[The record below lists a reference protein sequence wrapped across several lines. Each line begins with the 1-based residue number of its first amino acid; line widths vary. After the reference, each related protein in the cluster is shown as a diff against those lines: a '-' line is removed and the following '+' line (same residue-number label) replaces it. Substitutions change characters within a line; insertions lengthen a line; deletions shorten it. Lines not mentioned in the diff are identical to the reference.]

1 MTSLTWRPR
10 AGLLPFRARVGT
22 AAGLGL
28 AGAGWGRAGGHVRLC
43 RCPQGLR
50 GPLWRSLDQ
59 PWAPGRA
66 LGTAVGQ
73 SRPGREAAEG
83 SSPVCSPPALDWPP
97 PLTRWQLRCLV
108 QTQPRS
114 GPGGRPSPHPG
125 RLEAPG
131 SPLARL
137 ASGPKQRTASEQT
150 STRGRCIFKRSYFV
164 CFSSHVFSFPQFT
177 HRCRPPQTPAADAQ
191 GIARGRDVRV
201 RVRRP
206 LVTGGT
212 EQGRRAARKGEK
224 TLGRAGPRGA
234 APRRGGVRP
243 AGPVTGAPASAP
255 PHAPARCREHSDLDL

>member
-1 MTSLTWRPR
+1 MTSLTWRLR
-10 AGLLPFRARVGT
+10 AGLLPFRARVGS

-66 LGTAVGQ
+66 FGTAVGQ

-114 GPGGRPSPHPG
+114 GLGGRPSPHPG

-131 SPLARL
+131 SRGWLPDPSSEPHRNRRALEGGVFLNAHISFVSPLTFFLFHNSHTAVGPPRRL
-137 ASGPKQRTASEQT
+137 RP
-150 STRGRCIFKRSYFV
+150 
-164 CFSSHVFSFPQFT
+164 T
-177 HRCRPPQTPAADAQ
+177 HRASHGDVTSESES
-191 GIARGRDVRV
+191 GGRW
-201 RVRRP
+201 
-206 LVTGGT
+206 
-212 EQGRRAARKGEK
+212 
-224 TLGRAGPRGA
+224 
-234 APRRGGVRP
+234 
-243 AGPVTGAPASAP
+243 
-255 PHAPARCREHSDLDL
+255 

>member
-1 MTSLTWRPR
+1 M
-10 AGLLPFRARVGT
+10 
-22 AAGLGL
+22 
-28 AGAGWGRAGGHVRLC
+28 RLC

-206 LVTGGT
+206 LVTGRT